1 MTVYRPE
8 LLTTASSLEEL
19 RMLMEAGAD
28 AFVVGESRFAARL
41 PGEFSLEQ
49 IARAVELAKQSPREV
64 KIYVSMNNI
73 FDNALL
79 DAIPG
84 YVTELAR
91 IGVTAVVFG
100 DPAVLM
106 AVRQYAPALQ
116 LHWNAEMT
124 STNYETANFWG
135 RRGASRF
142 VCAREL
148 NMEQIVGMKQH
159 TKLELQVQV
168 HGMTNI
174 YHSKRSLVQSYMDYK
189 QHSIDEGKSGQNAG
203 MYLMEAERPDDRYPI
218 YEDANGTHIM
228 SPDDLCMIENL
239 HELMEAEIDSFKIEG
254 LLKSTE
260 YNVTVVRAY
269 RAAID
274 AYCSSPQDYR
284 FRDEWLES
292 IQAKQEPGRELS
304 YGFFYKEQ
312 VY

>member
-1 MTVYRPE
+1 MTAYRPE
-8 LLTTASSLEEL
+8 LLVTASNLEEMQRL
-19 RMLMEAGAD
+19 IEAGAD
-28 AFVVGESRFAARL
+28 AFVVGESRFATRL
-41 PGEFSLEQ
+41 PGEFSLEH
-49 IARAVELAKQSPREV
+49 IAQAVELANHSSREIN
-64 KIYVSMNNI
+64 IYVAMNTI
-73 FDNALL
+73 IDNTLL
-79 DAIPG
+79 DAIPD
-84 YVTELAR
+84 YVKELAR
-91 IGVTAVVFG
+91 IGVSAVVFG
-100 DPAVLM
+100 DPAVLT
-106 AVRQYAPALQ
+106 AVRQHAPQLQ

-135 RRGASRF
+135 RRGATRF

-148 NMEQIVGMKQH
+148 NMEQIVGMKRH
-159 TKLELQVQV
+159 MKLEIQVQV

-189 QHSIDEGKSGQNAG
+189 EHALADGASGRSAG
-203 MYLMEAERPDDRYPI
+203 MYLMEAERPDDRFPI

-239 HELMEAEIDSFKIEG
+239 HELLEAEIDSFKIEG
-254 LLKSTE
+254 LLKPIA
-260 YNVTVVRAY
+260 YNETVVRAY

-274 AYCSSPQDYR
+274 AYCSDPSAYR

-292 IQAKQEPGRELS
+292 IQSIQQPGRELS